1 MTNRIKRTCFWHLV
15 KLRHNQRRKER
26 SRREMI
32 NGSGRIF
39 STNRYVVEIPVFRL
53 LPRLSSP
60 PTD

>member
-1 MTNRIKRTCFWHLV
+1 MTNRIKRTCFWHGV
-15 KLRHNQRRKER
+15 QLRHNQRRKER

-39 STNRYVVEIPVFRL
+39 STNRYVVEIPVFRPP
-53 LPRLSSP
+53 PRLSSP